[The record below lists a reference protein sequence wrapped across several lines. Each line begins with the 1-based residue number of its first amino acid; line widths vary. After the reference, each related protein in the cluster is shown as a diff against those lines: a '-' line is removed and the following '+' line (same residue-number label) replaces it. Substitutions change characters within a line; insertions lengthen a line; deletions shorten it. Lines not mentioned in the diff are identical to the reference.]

1 MQSPDRDPDPAWP
14 WDQPPNAGA
23 ITCRAV
29 LAGAPIL
36 HVSHDGDD
44 HGWQFLDGRDHGDDQ
59 DTSEA
64 RIIGMRHVLELRFG
78 ARPARRTRR
87 LDRMARVGRASLEAT
102 TALLNARTGIGSAI
116 AIPLGVLGSL
126 VLRFNAPRHP

>member
-64 RIIGMRHVLELRFG
+64 RIIGMRHVLELDPG
-78 ARPARRTRR
+78 
-87 LDRMARVGRASLEAT
+87 LRAVTDLPPGWIAWRE
-102 TALLNARTGIGSAI
+102 SA
-116 AIPLGVLGSL
+116 A
-126 VLRFNAPRHP
+126 HPWKRQQHS